1 MIMKN
6 RLLLILISLAFVLS
20 LHAQQGYIGANTRTA
35 VSSAI
40 PGDNV
45 LRFYRMAIPV
55 TRSAYETDFT
65 SDYNSVLAFWHEC
78 EEYMNRIYVPIG
90 FCFDV
95 VEDSRLVQTKSN
107 LIDESI
113 NNAPS
118 FGTELVDDAIGS
130 DSYDIAMWV
139 TYRPKNSENT
149 GLSVQYGAYSHST
162 KGSGYAMADKWV
174 VAHEVGHLLGA
185 THTTA
190 GEGSLMEQGGD
201 YLSYP
206 SIKMIR
212 EGTMSRNSA
221 YYSDETRTQLVG
233 NNAGGNYVYGVKLNN
248 NAPQFDEQL
257 MKDVY
262 EIPQGGCLY
271 IPVYAT
277 DADSDK
283 LNYAAYGCGKDNVGG
298 VTENDFLDIGFIA
311 PQESSV
317 IEYTPSYSA
326 DIYYDDYYYPV
337 AGTDIT
343 NLYPGNYVVSL
354 LVNDVPQD
362 GDYSYEAMKKNPFY
376 SNYSVWEAVV
386 EVVAVNN
393 KFEASLSPAKENYSA
408 GETVTVRW
416 NADNKFFTAGSKLR
430 VTMSCDYGKTF
441 EYVLA
446 ESVPACNGSCSVELP
461 DVNVGLVDV
470 DFVTAVRSM
479 RGGIIRVEEIG
490 GAAYTLTPHAP
501 ENGGGF
507 IVTGATTGV
516 GELSSDLQGGVY
528 DLQGRKIEFGKLP
541 AGVYIRNGKKM
552 LVDSK

>member
-1 MIMKN
+1 MKN

-20 LHAQQGYIGANTRTA
+20 LHAQPGCIGANTRAT

-45 LRFYRMAIPV
+45 LRFYRMAVPVTKSAFDEDFNSDYAAVVSFWKEVEEYLNKVFIPV
-55 TRSAYETDFT
+55 
-65 SDYNSVLAFWHEC
+65 
-78 EEYMNRIYVPIG
+78 G
-90 FCFDV
+90 FCFDLI
-95 VEDSRLVQTKSN
+95 EDRSLVQNERN
-107 LIDESI
+107 LIDDKVY
-113 NNAPS
+113 NAPS
-118 FGTELVDDAIGS
+118 YGTELLNEVLGS
-130 DSYDIAMWV
+130 SAYDIAMWV
-139 TYRPKNSENT
+139 TYRPKDSENT

-212 EGTMSRNSA
+212 EGSISRNSA
-221 YYSDETRTQLVG
+221 YYSDEGRTQLVG
-233 NNAGGNYVYGVKLNN
+233 SNADGNYVYGVKLNN
-248 NAPQFDEQL
+248 NAPKFDEQL

-277 DADSDK
+277 DTDSDK
-283 LNYAAYGCGKDNVGG
+283 LNYAAYGCGEDNLDNL
-298 VTENDFLDIGFIA
+298 TEDDFLDIGFIA

-376 SNYSVWEAVV
+376 SNYAVWETTV
-386 EVVAVNN
+386 EVIAGTE
-393 KFEASLSPAKENYSA
+393 FTASLSPVKNDYAACE
-408 GETVTVRW
+408 EVTVKW
-416 NADNKFFTAGSKLR
+416 GVNTSHFAADSR
-430 VTMSCDYGKTF
+430 MRITMSANYGQSF
-441 EYVLA
+441 DYVLA

-479 RGGIIRVEEIG
+479 RGGIIRVEEMG

-552 LVDSK
+552 LVTDK